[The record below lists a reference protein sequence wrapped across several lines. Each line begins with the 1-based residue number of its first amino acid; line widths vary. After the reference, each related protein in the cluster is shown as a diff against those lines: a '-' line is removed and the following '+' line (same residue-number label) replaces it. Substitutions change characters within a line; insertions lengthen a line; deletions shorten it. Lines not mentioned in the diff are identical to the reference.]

1 MGLKAVKTSAGT
13 SRFLWLPVWRQRL
26 IMLDEIP
33 LRPVVLV
40 NQSKGTFPRPFHCKS
55 AVKSFLRVRSAS
67 EDLMLRNKSAGPA
80 MVLMV

>member
-1 MGLKAVKTSAGT
+1 MMGLKAVKTSAGT

-40 NQSKGTFPRPFHCKS
+40 NFPTSVSLQKRGQKF
-55 AVKSFLRVRSAS
+55 FAS
-67 EDLMLRNKSAGPA
+67 T
-80 MVLMV
+80 